1 LADEFLMAPDIAKA
15 RALIEASA
23 GRLALT
29 EDDAKQV
36 LACFGLRVPRRVV
49 VGFGQP
55 VASKLDGL
63 EGPFVLKVVA
73 PSILHK
79 SDVGGVKL
87 GLRDATDVVDAI
99 DEMARRL
106 FGHAIDGWLVEEMA
120 PPGPEIVI
128 GATVDPGFGPNV
140 MVGLGGVLVELF
152 EDVCFGICPI
162 TPGDAQRM
170 LDSLRGVRLLRGW
183 RGAAPVDEAAVIDAL
198 LRIGGKG
205 GLMMALS
212 DLVAELDVNPL
223 IVSARGVM
231 AVDARI
237 VLRGDHG

>member
-1 LADEFLMAPDIAKA
+1 MAPDAAKA

-23 GRLALT
+23 GRLALS

-49 VGFGQP
+49 VGYGHA
-55 VASKLDGL
+55 VGSKLEGL

-79 SDVGGVKL
+79 SDVGGVRL
-87 GLRDATDVVDAI
+87 GLRDSAAVAEAI
-99 DEMARRL
+99 NEMARRL
-106 FGHAIDGWLVEEMA
+106 SGHLVDGWLVEEMA
-120 PPGPEIVI
+120 QAGPEIVI
-128 GATVDPGFGPNV
+128 GATVDSGFGPNV

-162 TPGDAQRM
+162 TRRDAQRM

-183 RGAAPVDEAAVIDAL
+183 RGAEAVDETAVIDAV
-198 LRIGGKG
+198 LRIGGEG
-205 GLMMALS
+205 GLMMVLS
-212 DLVAELDVNPL
+212 DLVAELDVNTL
-223 IVSARGVM
+223 IVSADGVM